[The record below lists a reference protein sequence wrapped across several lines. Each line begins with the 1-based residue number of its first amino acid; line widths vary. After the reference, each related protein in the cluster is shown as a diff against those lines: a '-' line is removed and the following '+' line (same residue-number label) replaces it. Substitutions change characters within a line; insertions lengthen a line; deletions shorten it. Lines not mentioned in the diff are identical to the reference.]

1 MNNTTPKKIDIKYL
15 SLLLKYIKP
24 HKLKLLLVFISLL
37 ITSSSVLLISFII
50 KNFIDT
56 GLTQNNVEMLNHSLM
71 YLFLIII
78 VLATFTFIR
87 FSTITLVGEKIIAEI
102 KNDIFKHTLSL
113 SQQFFEQHKSG
124 EILSYITS
132 DVTLLLSVISSSLS
146 FAVRNFITIIGG
158 IIIMLTIN
166 LWLSSMILILIPII
180 IIPIIFLGRKLKSY
194 SKKTQDKISALTSSM
209 EQAVSYIKTIQAY
222 NCEAYESNNY
232 RKKIDEYLKI
242 TLTRVLLR
250 GLLTFL
256 IIGLSFGGIAVIL
269 WIGGHQVLNN
279 QLSAGEFTAFI
290 YISIVCAG
298 AVGAVSDFYS
308 EIQKSAAAAER
319 IFEFLNTKMH
329 VAESNST
336 TPITKTFKGN
346 IEFKNVAFSYPTS
359 HKPVLSNINFSISQ
373 GEKIAIVGKSGAG
386 KSTIFM
392 LLERFYDIQKGN
404 ITLDKTNIRNIP
416 LSILRKQFTYISQ
429 EPVIFAASAMENIL
443 YGNPNASFTEVRQAA
458 KLSESLEFIE
468 QLPNGFD
475 TFLGEKGMKLSGG
488 QKQRIAIARAILN
501 NPKILLLDEA
511 TSSLDAENEELVQ
524 LALKN
529 LMKNRTVIIIAHSFT
544 TIQNCDKVIV
554 LDKRKIVGIG
564 THDDLIQNKKG
575 IYYRLAT
582 VQFNGKMQNYNN
594 PLRLK

>member
-1 MNNTTPKKIDIKYL
+1 MNNTASQKIDIKYL
-15 SLLLKYIKP
+15 SLLLRYIKP

-56 GLTQNNVEMLNHSLM
+56 GITQNNVEMLNHSLR

-78 VLATFTFIR
+78 ALATFTFIR

-102 KNDIFKHTLSL
+102 RNDIFKHTLSL

-124 EILSYITS
+124 QILSYITS

-146 FAVRNFITIIGG
+146 FAIRNFITIIGG

-180 IIPIIFLGRKLKSY
+180 IIPIIFLGRKLKGY
-194 SKKTQDKISALTSSM
+194 SKKTQDKISDLTTSM
-209 EQAVSYIKTIQAY
+209 EQTVSYIKTIQAY

-242 TLTRVLLR
+242 TLDRVFLR

-269 WIGGHQVLNN
+269 WIGGHQVLSN

-298 AVGAVSDFYS
+298 AVGALSDFYS
-308 EIQKSAAAAER
+308 EIQKAAAAAER
-319 IFEFLNTKMH
+319 IFEFLETKMH
-329 VAESNST
+329 VVETKSNT
-336 TPITKTFKGN
+336 TVTKAFKGN
-346 IEFKNVAFSYPTS
+346 IEFKDVVFSYPTS
-359 HKPVLSNINFSISQ
+359 KPVLKNVSFNISP

-392 LLERFYDIQKGN
+392 LLERFYDIQEGKL
-404 ITLDKTNIRNIP
+404 TLDGTDIRSIP

-443 YGNPNASFTEVRQAA
+443 YGNPNASLEDVRHAA
-458 KLSESLEFIE
+458 KLSECLEFIE
-468 QLPNGFD
+468 QLPQGFN

-501 NPKILLLDEA
+501 DPKILLLDEA
-511 TSSLDAENEELVQ
+511 TSSLDAENEDLVQ
-524 LALKN
+524 QALEN
-529 LMKNRTVIIIAHSFT
+529 LMKSRTVIIIAHSFT
-544 TIQNCDKVIV
+544 TIQNSDKVIV
-554 LDKRKIVGIG
+554 LDKGKIMDIG
-564 THDDLIQNKKG
+564 THDSLIQNKKG
-575 IYYRLAT
+575 IYYRL
-582 VQFNGKMQNYNN
+582 VKLQFNTKIRN
-594 PLRLK
+594 

>member
-1 MNNTTPKKIDIKYL
+1 MNNTASQKIDIKYL
-15 SLLLKYIKP
+15 SLLLRYIKP

-56 GLTQNNVEMLNHSLM
+56 GITQNNVEMLNHSLR

-78 VLATFTFIR
+78 ALATFTFIR

-102 KNDIFKHTLSL
+102 RNDIFKHTLSL

-124 EILSYITS
+124 QILSYITS

-146 FAVRNFITIIGG
+146 FAIRNFITIIGG

-180 IIPIIFLGRKLKSY
+180 IIPIIFLGRKLKGY
-194 SKKTQDKISALTSSM
+194 SKKTQDKISDLTTSM
-209 EQAVSYIKTIQAY
+209 EQTVSYIKTIQAY
-222 NCEAYESNNY
+222 NCEAYESSNY

-242 TLTRVLLR
+242 TLDRVLLR

-269 WIGGHQVLNN
+269 WIGGHQVLSN

-298 AVGAVSDFYS
+298 AVGALSDFYS
-308 EIQKSAAAAER
+308 EIQKAAAAAER
-319 IFEFLNTKMH
+319 IFEFLETKMH
-329 VAESNST
+329 VEETNSNTST
-336 TPITKTFKGN
+336 VADFKGN
-346 IEFKNVAFSYPTS
+346 IEFKDVVFSYPTS
-359 HKPVLSNINFSISQ
+359 KPVLKNVSFNISP

-392 LLERFYDIQKGN
+392 LLERFYDIQEGKL
-404 ITLDKTNIRNIP
+404 TLDGTDIRSIP

-443 YGNPNASFTEVRQAA
+443 YGNPNASLNEVRQAA
-458 KLSESLEFIE
+458 KLSECLEFIE
-468 QLPNGFD
+468 QLPQGFD

-501 NPKILLLDEA
+501 DPKILLLDEA

-544 TIQNCDKVIV
+544 TIQNSDKVIV
-554 LDKRKIVGIG
+554 LDKGKIMDIG
-564 THDDLIQNKKG
+564 THDSLIQNKKG
-575 IYYRLAT
+575 IYYRL
-582 VQFNGKMQNYNN
+582 VKLQFNTKIRN
-594 PLRLK
+594 

>member
-1 MNNTTPKKIDIKYL
+1 MNNTASQKIDIKYL
-15 SLLLKYIKP
+15 SLLLRYIKP

-56 GLTQNNVEMLNHSLM
+56 GITQNNVEMLNHSLR

-78 VLATFTFIR
+78 ALATFTFIR

-102 KNDIFKHTLSL
+102 RNDIFKHTLSL

-124 EILSYITS
+124 QILSYITS

-146 FAVRNFITIIGG
+146 FAIRNFITIIGG

-180 IIPIIFLGRKLKSY
+180 IIPIIFLGRKLKGY
-194 SKKTQDKISALTSSM
+194 SKKTQDKISDLTTSM
-209 EQAVSYIKTIQAY
+209 EQTVSYIKTIQAY
-222 NCEAYESNNY
+222 NCEAYESSNY

-242 TLTRVLLR
+242 TLDRVLLR

-269 WIGGHQVLNN
+269 WIGGHQVLSN

-298 AVGAVSDFYS
+298 AVGALSDFYS
-308 EIQKSAAAAER
+308 EIQKAAAAAER
-319 IFEFLNTKMH
+319 IFEFLETKMH
-329 VAESNST
+329 VEETNSNTST
-336 TPITKTFKGN
+336 VADFKGN
-346 IEFKNVAFSYPTS
+346 IEFKDVVFSYPTS
-359 HKPVLSNINFSISQ
+359 KPVLKNVSFNISP

-392 LLERFYDIQKGN
+392 LLERFYDIQEGKL
-404 ITLDKTNIRNIP
+404 TLDGTDIRSIP

-443 YGNPNASFTEVRQAA
+443 YGNPNASLNEVRQAA
-458 KLSESLEFIE
+458 KLSECLEFIE
-468 QLPNGFD
+468 QLPQGFD

-501 NPKILLLDEA
+501 DPKILLLDEA

-529 LMKNRTVIIIAHSFT
+529 LMKNRTVIIIAHSFS

-554 LDKRKIVGIG
+554 VDKGKIVDIG
-564 THDDLIQNKKG
+564 THDALIQNKKG
-575 IYYRLAT
+575 IYYRL
-582 VQFNGKMQNYNN
+582 VKLQFNTKIRN
-594 PLRLK
+594 